1 MKNSIDLQTALDIF
15 EISIEEYKD
24 GYKTDEKRDKLYND
38 VKKRYHKLALL
49 YHPDKNGNTPES
61 KELFQQIS
69 ESYEVL
75 NRDMEK
81 GGKKET
87 QYEYKC
93 EYDYKTIVTLFL
105 REILKNTKE
114 KSSDSSNN
122 MFIELVIEIVTTIFY
137 KDGNKDGKNDCNT
150 KTNTNFSFLEN
161 INVDIIL
168 DIYTFLNKYKNIFH
182 LDTDILYKMKEK
194 VMSIMKGSNEKDK
207 GLNEKDEI
215 NGKNKESYTD
225 IQVEKN
231 DISIEKDE
239 NDIDWYILVPKLND
253 LLEDKIYKLLVDG
266 KQFMVPLWYD
276 EVFFDYDMDINN
288 TKKEIKEIRVKC
300 VPDIDENMF
309 IDEDNNLIVNINI
322 PLSVQLFNQK
332 ELTIVLDKASGKTY
346 NIPLSELSLKRVQT
360 YVLKNEGIR
369 KIDIDVGEDLL
380 DMYND
385 NLDMSYRADIVF
397 RITFI

>member
-24 GYKTDEKRDKLYND
+24 GYKTDEKKDNLYND

-122 MFIELVIEIVTTIFY
+122 MFIELVLEIVTTIFY
-137 KDGNKDGKNDCNT
+137 KDGNKNGKNDCNT

-161 INVDIIL
+161 MNVNIIL

-182 LDTDILYKMKEK
+182 LDTEILYKMKEK
-194 VMSIMKGSNEKDK
+194 VMSIMKGSNEKEK
-207 GLNEKDEI
+207 GSNEKDEI
-215 NGKNKESYTD
+215 NGKDETN
-225 IQVEKN
+225 EKN
-231 DISIEKDE
+231 DISIEKDDE

-266 KQFMVPLWYD
+266 KYFMVPLWYD
-276 EVFFDYDMDINN
+276 EVFFEYDMDINN

-300 VPDIDENMF
+300 VPDIDENMC

-322 PLSVQLFNQK
+322 PLTCQLFNQK
-332 ELTIVLDKASGKTY
+332 ELSIVIDKASGKTY

-360 YVLKNEGIR
+360 YVLKNMGIR
-369 KIDIDVGEDLL
+369 KMDGENSLFDI

>member
-81 GGKKET
+81 GDKKET

-266 KQFMVPLWYD
+266 KYFMVPLWYD
-276 EVFFDYDMDINN
+276 EVFFEYDMNINN

-300 VPDIDENMF
+300 VPDIDENMC

-380 DMYND
+380 YIYDD